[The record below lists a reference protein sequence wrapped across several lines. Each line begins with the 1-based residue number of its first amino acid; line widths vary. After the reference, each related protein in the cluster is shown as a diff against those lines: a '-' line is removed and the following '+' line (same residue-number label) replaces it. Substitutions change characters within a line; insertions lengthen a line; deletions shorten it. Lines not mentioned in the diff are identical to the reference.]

1 MALTN
6 LVTSLVLDVYD
17 HDTTPTSVKAIAL
30 DKQTRFIKA
39 TLTYRGVDYPVDEN
53 ATVTLTVIRPDKTG
67 VQVTGSVVD
76 VDNADRTGTIKGV
89 YAELSQT
96 ALALKGKLQ
105 AQFMITSGEQ
115 VLRTEIFLI
124 NNGVALDAD
133 VSEWAGEYQGYNLD
147 ELVENVNGAI
157 ATVNEM
163 ESDVSD
169 LNEELSINSNNLY
182 SRPISKYSFTNF
194 ENGYYDQQTGEKK
207 SDAPYIRSV
216 EKIPIANNV
225 LIEYCELPGGRVRSD
240 YGIRFVYWDSFLN
253 FLGIT
258 TQITSDAG
266 ITTIPVNAA
275 YLAIEIIS
283 GTSTAITINNAPTVI
298 INWFEYDAI
307 SDGEAFTN
315 WLNHTSYSENK
326 QRLTY
331 SQNSAFSAESY
342 RVNPDLRYIVNSH
355 SNANISNIYVWEY
368 TKDNT
373 YIGGPRIYNGA
384 TGYVSFK
391 PTENTAYIRLSVNFS
406 GTYSD
411 PGVVTLVCS
420 DKDNL
425 LPSFGGYV
433 DETQTDPND
442 VSKKISIKWDG
453 LESVKVTGT
462 MSPAWN
468 VYSQRIYYSA
478 SELPDGI
485 KAGDKL
491 YISFDN
497 NDLLEQNR
505 GKLVV
510 KSLCLTVMFFFNNS
524 PSDRTTSQFVY
535 DSVELDVP
543 KNATGMQI
551 MLRVQ
556 RGQSAITLNPDGTYT
571 ITYEYDIDAELA
583 NFVISSKNVT
593 LNILDKINRKNM
605 PCLVSF
611 IDDDAASDLFCSRYF
626 NACMH
631 NGITGAY
638 AVQTDL
644 LDDTT
649 TTSQMLEY
657 EEQGMGML
665 THCSIQTS
673 IYRADSEERL
683 KACMVDLAKAKRKMR
698 DFGFLTYNHFVIPYG
713 TKSDDLRDIARYLG
727 FESAISTSD
736 NIMNRLTDDDRYY
749 IKRFGYAPQSDYL
762 TNANS
767 DYNKVLKLIGDM
779 VKLGAGW
786 VVITT
791 HLCDDWSGV
800 EYRWTTYPY
809 DTTLDS
815 NGYEVGYTEFN
826 DLVTAIKATGAK
838 IVPYTVGINY
848 FHSGARG

>member
-1 MALTN
+1 MAYTPTLWAKGDM
-6 LVTSLVLDVYD
+6 VTSEKLNKIEQGIVGKVDKVDGKGLSTNDYTDQDKAKLDGLESQIDHLESLVGSPLVASTAAEMTDEDKVYVYTGSETGYQSGNWYYYNGTSWVSGGVYNSVAFETD
-17 HDTTPTSVKAIAL
+17 DTLSTQGMAADAK
-30 DKQTRFIKA
+30 
-39 TLTYRGVDYPVDEN
+39 
-53 ATVTLTVIRPDKTG
+53 KTG
-67 VQVTGSVVD
+67 
-76 VDNADRTGTIKGV
+76 
-89 YAELSQT
+89 
-96 ALALKGKLQ
+96 
-105 AQFMITSGEQ
+105 
-115 VLRTEIFLI
+115 
-124 NNGVALDAD
+124 
-133 VSEWAGEYQGYNLD
+133 D
-147 ELVENVNGAI
+147 ELL
-157 ATVNEM
+157 
-163 ESDVSD
+163 D
-169 LNEELSINSNNLY
+169 LKEGLSTNSNNLY

-216 EKIPIANNV
+216 EKIPIANNI
-225 LIEYCELPGGRVRSD
+225 LIEYCELPNGRVRSD

-283 GTSTAITINNAPTVI
+283 RTSTAITINNAPAVI
-298 INWFEYDAI
+298 VNWFEYDAI

-315 WLNHTSYSENK
+315 WLNHTSYNENN

-331 SQNSAFSAESY
+331 SENSAFSAESY
-342 RVNPDLRYIVNSH
+342 RVNPDLRYIISDL
-355 SNANISNIYVWEY
+355 SNDDISNVYVWEY
-368 TKDNT
+368 AEDGT
-373 YIGGPRIYNGA
+373 YIGGPRIYNKSI
-384 TGYVSFK
+384 GYTSFK
-391 PTENTAYIRLSVNFS
+391 PTANTAYIRLSVNS
-406 GTYSD
+406 SNEISD
-411 PGVVTLVCS
+411 PISISLVS
-420 DKDNL
+420 NDKDNL
-425 LPSFGGYV
+425 LPSFGLYTN
-433 DETQTDPND
+433 ETQTDPND

-462 MSPAWN
+462 MSTTWN

-491 YISFDN
+491 YISFN
-497 NDLLEQNR
+497 RKDLLESNR

-510 KSLCLTVMFFFNNS
+510 PSLCLTVMFFFNNS

-556 RGQSAITLNPDGTYT
+556 RGQSAITLNSDGTYT
-571 ITYEYDIDAELA
+571 ITYVYDIDAELA
-583 NFVISSKNVT
+583 NFVISTKNVT
-593 LNILDKINRKNM
+593 INILDKINKKNM
-605 PCLVSF
+605 PCFVSF
-611 IDDDAASDLFCSRYF
+611 IDDDTASDLFCERYY

-644 LDDTT
+644 LGAGTT
-649 TTSQMLEY
+649 VSKMLGY

-673 IYRADSEERL
+673 IYRADTNERL
-683 KACMVDLAKAKRKMR
+683 KACMADLSKAKRKMI
-698 DFGFLTYNHFVIPYG
+698 DCGFLTYNHFVIPYG

-736 NIMNRLTDDDRYY
+736 NIMNRPTDDDRYY
-749 IKRFGYAPQSDYL
+749 IKRYGYAPQSDYL
-762 TNANS
+762 TNTNS
-767 DYNKVLKLIGDM
+767 DYNKVMKLIGDM

-791 HLCDDWSGV
+791 HFCDDWSSS

-809 DTTLDS
+809 DSTQDS
-815 NGYEVGYTEFN
+815 NGYEIGYTEFN
-826 DLVTAIKATGAK
+826 DLVTAIKNTGAK

>member
-1 MALTN
+1 MAVVTTN
-6 LVTSLVLDVYD
+6 LGTITAYGDAVAAGYTGTKAQWQALMANYATVGQQAAQDAQTASQAAQTATTKAGEASQSATAAAASAASI
-17 HDTTPTSVKAIAL
+17 TTP
-30 DKQTRFIKA
+30 DA
-39 TLTYRGVDYPVDEN
+39 TLT
-53 ATVTLTVIRPDKTG
+53 
-67 VQVTGSVVD
+67 
-76 VDNADRTGTIKGV
+76 
-89 YAELSQT
+89 
-96 ALALKGKLQ
+96 Q
-105 AQFMITSGEQ
+105 A
-115 VLRTEIFLI
+115 
-124 NNGVALDAD
+124 GVAADAK
-133 VSEWAGEYQGYNLD
+133 ATGD
-147 ELVENVNGAI
+147 EISDLKEGL
-157 ATVNEM
+157 
-163 ESDVSD
+163 SDVAETAHVQSTG
-169 LNEELSINSNNLY
+169 
-182 SRPISKYSFTNF
+182 KYSFI
-194 ENGYYDQQTGEKK
+194 ELEPGYYDRNTGIKK
-207 SDAPYIRSV
+207 AYESDAPYIRSV
-216 EKIPIANNV
+216 EKIPVTDNILV
-225 LIEYCELPGGRVRSD
+225 EYLDLPNASVRSD
-240 YGIRFVYWDSFLN
+240 YGVIFVYWDSRLN
-253 FLGIT
+253 YIGMT
-258 TQITSDAG
+258 SQITSDAVL
-266 ITTIPVNAA
+266 TSIPSNAA
-275 YLAIEIIS
+275 YIAVQIIS
-283 GTSTAITINNAPTVI
+283 KTSTAVTVENAPTVN
-298 INWFEYDAI
+298 INWFEYNEIQDRTPF
-307 SDGEAFTN
+307 SN
-315 WLNHTSYSENK
+315 WLNHTSYSESAN
-326 QRLTY
+326 RITY
-331 SQNSAFSAESY
+331 SENSAFSAESY
-342 RVNPDLRYIVNSH
+342 IVNPDLRYIISSH
-355 SNANISNIYVWEY
+355 SNANITNVYVWEY
-368 TKDNT
+368 TKDNI
-373 YIGGPRIYNGA
+373 YIGGPRIYNST
-384 TGYVSFK
+384 TGYVPFK

-406 GTYSD
+406 GAYSD
-411 PGVVTLVCS
+411 PEIVTLACS

-442 VSKKISIKWDG
+442 VSKEISIKWDG

-462 MSPAWN
+462 MSPTWN
-468 VYSQRIYYSA
+468 VYSQRIYYSS
-478 SELPDGI
+478 SELPNGI

-497 NDLLEQNR
+497 KDLLEQNR

-556 RGQSAITLNPDGTYT
+556 RGQSAITLNPDGTYD
-571 ITYEYDIDAELA
+571 ITYVYDIDAELD
-583 NFVISSKNVT
+583 NFVVSSKNVT
-593 LNILDKINRKNM
+593 INILDKINRKNM
-605 PCLVSF
+605 SCFVSF

-673 IYRADSEERL
+673 IYRADSEARL
-683 KACMVDLAKAKRKMR
+683 KACIADLAKAKRKMAEC
-698 DFGFLTYNHFVIPYG
+698 GFLTYNHFVIPYG
-713 TKSDDLRDIARYLG
+713 TKSDDLRDVARFLG

-762 TNANS
+762 TNADS

-791 HLCDDWSGV
+791 HFCDDWSGA

-826 DLVTAIKATGAK
+826 DLAAAIKATGAK

>member
-39 TLTYRGVDYPVDEN
+39 TLTYRGADYPVDEN
-53 ATVTLTVIRPDKTG
+53 AAVTLTVIRPDKTG

-96 ALALKGKLQ
+96 ALAVKGNLK
-105 AQFMITSGEQ
+105 AQFMVSVGDQI
-115 VLRTEIFLI
+115 LRTEIFTVK
-124 NNGVALDAD
+124 NGEALDAD

-147 ELVENVNGAI
+147 ELVQSVNSAV
-157 ATVNEM
+157 ATVGEM

-169 LNEELSINSNNLY
+169 LKE
-182 SRPISKYSFTNF
+182 
-194 ENGYYDQQTGEKK
+194 G
-207 SDAPYIRSV
+207 
-216 EKIPIANNV
+216 
-225 LIEYCELPGGRVRSD
+225 
-240 YGIRFVYWDSFLN
+240 
-253 FLGIT
+253 LG
-258 TQITSDAG
+258 A
-266 ITTIPVNAA
+266 
-275 YLAIEIIS
+275 
-283 GTSTAITINNAPTVI
+283 
-298 INWFEYDAI
+298 
-307 SDGEAFTN
+307 
-315 WLNHTSYSENK
+315 
-326 QRLTY
+326 
-331 SQNSAFSAESY
+331 
-342 RVNPDLRYIVNSH
+342 IVN
-355 SNANISNIYVWEY
+355 
-368 TKDNT
+368 
-373 YIGGPRIYNGA
+373 
-384 TGYVSFK
+384 
-391 PTENTAYIRLSVNFS
+391 
-406 GTYSD
+406 
-411 PGVVTLVCS
+411 
-420 DKDNL
+420 NL
-425 LPSFGGYV
+425 LPSFGSYV
-433 DETQTDPND
+433 DEIQHDPND
-442 VSKKISIKWDG
+442 ETKSIDINWTGQDSVS
-453 LESVKVTGT
+453 VTGA
-462 MSPAWN
+462 MSPTWN

-497 NDLLEQNR
+497 KDLLEQNR

-524 PSDRTTSQFVY
+524 PHDRTTSQFVY

-556 RGQSAITLNPDGTYT
+556 RGQSAITLNPDGTYD
-571 ITYEYDIDAELA
+571 ITYEYDIEAKLD
-583 NFVISSKNVT
+583 NFVVSAKNVT
-593 LNILDKINRKNM
+593 VNILDKINRKNM
-605 PCLVSF
+605 PCFVSF
-611 IDDDAASDLFCSRYF
+611 IDDDTASDLFCARYF

-644 LDDTT
+644 LNDTT
-649 TTSQMLEY
+649 TVSQMLEY

-673 IYRADSEERL
+673 IYRADSETRL
-683 KACMVDLAKAKRKMR
+683 KACIADLAKAKRKMIEY
-698 DFGFLTYNHFVIPYG
+698 GFLTYNHFVIPYG

-767 DYNKVLKLIGDM
+767 DYNKVMKLIGDM

-791 HLCDDWSGV
+791 HFCDDWSSS

-826 DLVTAIKATGAK
+826 NLVTAIKAAGAK

>member
-17 HDTTPTSVKAIAL
+17 HDTTPASVKAIAL
-30 DKQTRFIKA
+30 DKQTRYIKA
-39 TLTYRGVDYPVDEN
+39 TLTYRGADYPVDEN

-67 VQVTGSVVD
+67 VQVTGSVDD

-89 YAELSQT
+89 HAELSQT
-96 ALALKGKLQ
+96 VLAVKGNLK
-105 AQFMITSGEQ
+105 AQFMVSVGDQI
-115 VLRTEIFLI
+115 LRTEIFTVK
-124 NNGVALDAD
+124 NGEALDAD

-147 ELVENVNGAI
+147 ELVQSVNSAV
-157 ATVNEM
+157 ATVGEM

-169 LNEELSINSNNLY
+169 LKEGLS
-182 SRPISKYSFTNF
+182 P
-194 ENGYYDQQTGEKK
+194 
-207 SDAPYIRSV
+207 
-216 EKIPIANNV
+216 
-225 LIEYCELPGGRVRSD
+225 
-240 YGIRFVYWDSFLN
+240 
-253 FLGIT
+253 
-258 TQITSDAG
+258 
-266 ITTIPVNAA
+266 
-275 YLAIEIIS
+275 
-283 GTSTAITINNAPTVI
+283 
-298 INWFEYDAI
+298 
-307 SDGEAFTN
+307 
-315 WLNHTSYSENK
+315 
-326 QRLTY
+326 
-331 SQNSAFSAESY
+331 
-342 RVNPDLRYIVNSH
+342 IVN
-355 SNANISNIYVWEY
+355 
-368 TKDNT
+368 
-373 YIGGPRIYNGA
+373 
-384 TGYVSFK
+384 
-391 PTENTAYIRLSVNFS
+391 
-406 GTYSD
+406 
-411 PGVVTLVCS
+411 
-420 DKDNL
+420 NL
-425 LPSFGGYV
+425 LPSFGSYV
-433 DETQTDPND
+433 DETQHDPND
-442 VSKKISIKWDG
+442 VTKSIDINWTGQD
-453 LESVKVTGT
+453 SVKVTGT
-462 MSPAWN
+462 MSPTWN
-468 VYSQRIYYSA
+468 VYSQRIYYSS

-497 NDLLEQNR
+497 KDLFEQNR

-510 KSLCLTVMFFFNNS
+510 KSLCLTVMFFFNNR

-593 LNILDKINRKNM
+593 INILDKINRKNM

-611 IDDDAASDLFCSRYF
+611 IDDDTASDLFCARYY

-644 LDDTT
+644 LNDTT
-649 TTSQMLEY
+649 TVSKMLEY

-673 IYRADSEERL
+673 IYRADSEARL
-683 KACMVDLAKAKRKMR
+683 KACIADLAKAKRKMIEY
-698 DFGFLTYNHFVIPYG
+698 GFLTYNHFVIPYG

-762 TNANS
+762 ANANS
-767 DYNKVLKLIGDM
+767 DYNKVMKLIGDM
-779 VKLGAGW
+779 VKLGGGW

-791 HLCDDWSGV
+791 HLCDDWSSS

>member
-1 MALTN
+1 MALKLLEANIT
-6 LVTSLVLDVYD
+6 LDLYD
-17 HDTTPTSVKAIAL
+17 HDGTRPQIKSIAL
-30 DKQTRFIKA
+30 DDNTRYVFAK
-39 TLTYRGVDYPVDEN
+39 LTYKKELYDIGSD
-53 ATVTLTVIRPDKTG
+53 ATVKLIIIRPDKVG
-67 VQVTGSVVD
+67 AQIAGEAKEIRIGQ
-76 VDNADRTGTIKGV
+76 ADESIVSIYGA
-89 YAELSQT
+89 YAELDQPAIAVAGT
-96 ALALKGKLQ
+96 LLG
-105 AQFMITSGEQ
+105 QFIITSGDQ
-115 VLRTEIFLI
+115 VLRSQIFTD
-124 NNGVALDAD
+124 NNGQALDSD
-133 VSEWAGEYQGYNLD
+133 TWAGQYDGYNLD
-147 ELVENVNGAI
+147 ELVEKVDAAVDKVDG
-157 ATVNEM
+157 M
-163 ESDVSD
+163 EADVS
-169 LNEELSINSNNLY
+169 ELKSGLSQKQ
-182 SRPISKYSFTNF
+182 STGKYSFV
-194 ENGYYDQQTGEKK
+194 ELEPGYFDRRTGIKK
-207 SDAPYIRSV
+207 ERESDAPYVRSV
-216 EKIPIANNV
+216 DKIPVTDNILV
-225 LIEYCELPGGRVRSD
+225 EYLDLPNSSVRSD
-240 YGIRFVYWDSFLN
+240 YGVIFVYWDSRLN
-253 FLGIT
+253 YIGMSSQIT
-258 TQITSDAG
+258 TDAVLTS
-266 ITTIPVNAA
+266 IPSNAA
-275 YLAIEIIS
+275 YIAIQIIS
-283 GTSTAITINNAPTVI
+283 KTSTPVTVENAPTVN
-298 INWFEYDAI
+298 INWFERIEIQDETPF
-307 SDGEAFTN
+307 SN
-315 WLNHTSYSENK
+315 WLDHTSYSESAN
-326 QRLTY
+326 RIAY
-331 SQNSAFSAESY
+331 SAKSAFSAESY
-342 RVNPDLRYIVNSH
+342 MVNPDLRYIIRYH
-355 SNANISNIYVWEY
+355 SNANITNIYVWEY
-368 TKDNT
+368 TKDDT
-373 YIGGPRIYNGA
+373 YIGGPRIYNSA

-406 GTYSD
+406 GVYSD
-411 PGVVTLVCS
+411 PGIVTLVCS
-420 DKDNL
+420 DKENL

-462 MSPAWN
+462 MSKTWN

-478 SELPDGI
+478 SEFPDGI

-491 YISFDN
+491 YMSFDN

-543 KNATGMQI
+543 KDATGMQI

-556 RGQSAITLNPDGTYT
+556 RGQSAITLNPDGTYD
-571 ITYEYDIDAELA
+571 ITYVYDIDAKLD
-583 NFVISSKNVT
+583 NFVVSAKNVT
-593 LNILDKINRKNM
+593 VNILDKINRKNM
-605 PCLVSF
+605 PCFVSF
-611 IDDDAASDLFCSRYF
+611 IDDDAASDLFCARYF

-644 LDDTT
+644 LNDTT
-649 TTSQMLEY
+649 TVSKMLEY
-657 EEQGMGML
+657 EEQGMGVL

-698 DFGFLTYNHFVIPYG
+698 DCGFLTYNHFVIPYG

-736 NIMNRLTDDDRYY
+736 NTMNRYADDDRYY
-749 IKRFGYAPQSDYL
+749 IKRYGYVPQSDYSA
-762 TNANS
+762 NANS

-779 VKLGAGW
+779 VKIGAGW
-786 VVITT
+786 VIITT
-791 HLCDDWSGV
+791 HFCDDWSGA